1 MKKILK
7 ILTVFLIIVITL
19 LFIAFDNRLKI
30 VNYKIK
36 TDKVTDD
43 VKIALVADL
52 HCCLYGENQSEI
64 IAAIDKHKPDVVL
77 LAGDIFDD
85 YYINDNSDIL
95 INDIAQKYK
104 TYYVSG
110 NHEWWS
116 GKMYEYFEYLE
127 DAGVTVLRGNS
138 ENLMI
143 NDNTILISGID
154 DPEVNVYD
162 TSYKTYEE
170 QLKMVAED
178 ISSESYNILLTH
190 RPENANQYFGYDFD
204 LVLSGH
210 AHGGQARVPFILN
223 GLYAPNQGFFPELAG
238 GEYDFD
244 NKKMIVSRGLSRE
257 NTELPRIFNRPELVI
272 VSLTN

>member
-1 MKKILK
+1 MKKQTKIILS
-7 ILTVFLIIVITL
+7 VLIIVIIL
-19 LFIAFDNRLKI
+19 LFSAFDNRLKT

-36 TDKVTDD
+36 TDKISDD
-43 VKIALVADL
+43 VKIALIADL

-64 IAAIDKHKPDVVL
+64 ISAIDKQKPDIVL
-77 LAGDIFDD
+77 LAGDVFDD
-85 YYINDNSDIL
+85 CYINDNSHIL

-116 GKMYEYFEYLE
+116 GKMYEHFEYLQY
-127 DAGVTVLRGNS
+127 AGVTVLRGDS
-138 ENLMI
+138 DRLTI
-143 NDNTILISGID
+143 NENTILISGVD

-162 TSYKTYEE
+162 TSYTTYEE
-170 QLKMVAED
+170 QLKMVAKD

-190 RPENANQYFGYDFD
+190 RPENANQYFDYDFD

-210 AHGGQARVPFILN
+210 AHGGQGRIPFILN
-223 GLYAPNQGFFPELAG
+223 GLYAPNQGWFPELAG
-238 GEYDFD
+238 GEYDFG

-257 NTELPRIFNRPELVI
+257 NTVLPRIFNRPELVF
-272 VSLTN
+272 VSLIN